1 MKNSVILKS
10 FQNGISVI
18 MDSSISFEE
27 LLENIAAK
35 FREADGFFK
44 NASVAVSLEG
54 RELTEDQEREIL
66 DAITQNSRLNILCL
80 MGKDEEKNLRFLGVQ
95 NHLNFQEDENSGQF
109 YRGTL
114 HDGASIETEHSIIIL
129 GDVCAGSR
137 VYSNK
142 DVWCSAPCGV
152 TSMPGLAETI
162 TILSSPSISIPASF
176 RSATLCTAVS
186 QRKLQDGDFTN
197 SPRQYQRSHTHTTV
211 QCSWNLLQKNCWT
224 ILPSDL

>member
-10 FQNGISVI
+10 FPNGISVI

-114 HDGASIETEHSIIIL
+114 RDGASIETEHSIIIL
-129 GDVCAGSR
+129 GDVCEGSR

-142 DVWCSAPCGV
+142 DVVVLGTLRGDVFAGAGGSNNHFVVALDFNPGMLQIGDLV
-152 TSMPGLAETI
+152 YSGQQQKTSRWGFHKHPQAVPKIAYTYNGAVQVESI
-162 TILSSPSISIPASF
+162 TKELLDSF
-176 RSATLCTAVS
+176 TL
-186 QRKLQDGDFTN
+186 
-197 SPRQYQRSHTHTTV
+197 
-211 QCSWNLLQKNCWT
+211 
-224 ILPSDL
+224 

>member
-10 FQNGISVI
+10 FPNGISVI
-18 MDSSISFEE
+18 MDSSISFED

-44 NASVAVSLEG
+44 NASVAISLEG
-54 RELTEDQEREIL
+54 RELTENQEREIL
-66 DAITQNSRLNILCL
+66 DAITQNSRLKILCL

-114 HDGASIETEHSIIIL
+114 HDGANIETEHSIIIL
-129 GDVCAGSR
+129 GDVCEGSC

-142 DVWCSAPCGV
+142 DVVVLGALRGDVYAGAGGSNNHFVVALDFNPNTLQIGDLV
-152 TSMPGLAETI
+152 YSGQPQKTSRWGFHKQPQAVPKIAYTYNAAVQIESI
-162 TILSSPSISIPASF
+162 TKELLDNF
-176 RSATLCTAVS
+176 TL
-186 QRKLQDGDFTN
+186 
-197 SPRQYQRSHTHTTV
+197 
-211 QCSWNLLQKNCWT
+211 
-224 ILPSDL
+224 

>member
-10 FQNGISVI
+10 FPNGISVI

-80 MGKDEEKNLRFLGVQ
+80 MGKDEEKNLRFGVQ
-95 NHLNFQEDENSGQF
+95 NHLNF
-109 YRGTL
+109 
-114 HDGASIETEHSIIIL
+114 
-129 GDVCAGSR
+129 
-137 VYSNK
+137 
-142 DVWCSAPCGV
+142 
-152 TSMPGLAETI
+152 
-162 TILSSPSISIPASF
+162 
-176 RSATLCTAVS
+176 
-186 QRKLQDGDFTN
+186 
-197 SPRQYQRSHTHTTV
+197 
-211 QCSWNLLQKNCWT
+211 
-224 ILPSDL
+224 

>member
-10 FQNGISVI
+10 FPNGISVI
-18 MDSSISFEE
+18 MDSSISFED

-44 NASVAVSLEG
+44 NASVAISLEG
-54 RELTEDQEREIL
+54 RELTENQEREIL

-114 HDGASIETEHSIIIL
+114 HDGANIETEHSIIIL
-129 GDVCAGSR
+129 GDVCEGSC

-142 DVWCSAPCGV
+142 DVVVLGA
-152 TSMPGLAETI
+152 L
-162 TILSSPSISIPASF
+162 
-176 RSATLCTAVS
+176 R
-186 QRKLQDGDFTN
+186 GD
-197 SPRQYQRSHTHTTV
+197 V
-211 QCSWNLLQKNCWT
+211 
-224 ILPSDL
+224 